1 MSKIDSTRLSQVL
14 AALAK
19 PKERVTSSAANN
31 ANAAKVKKGEKG
43 EKGLEVLRVHLQ
55 DRLRDLKKSAEDFHD
70 AAPVIT
76 VQEIL
81 RWEFGES
88 ILEHPEFGNISKKVA
103 ETMLENQELEKA
115 IYGIVDRM
123 LSPES

>member
-19 PKERVTSSAANN
+19 PKERVTSSATNN
-31 ANAAKVKKGEKG
+31 TSAAKTKKGEKD
-43 EKGLEVLRVHLQ
+43 LEVLREHLQ
-55 DRLRDLKKSAEDFHD
+55 SRLRDLKRHTEDFHE

-88 ILEHPEFGNISKKVA
+88 ILEHPEFGSISKKVA
-103 ETMLENQELEKA
+103 ETMLEDQALERA
-115 IYGIVDRM
+115 IYGIVERM
-123 LSPES
+123 VSPEP

>member
-19 PKERVTSSAANN
+19 PKERVTSSATNN
-31 ANAAKVKKGEKG
+31 ASAAKVKKGEKD
-43 EKGLEVLRVHLQ
+43 LEVLRVHLQ
-55 DRLRDLKKSAEDFHD
+55 GRLRDLKKNTEDFHE

-88 ILEHPEFGNISKKVA
+88 ILEHPEFGNISRKVA
-103 ETMLENQELEKA
+103 ETMLEDQALEKA
-115 IYGIVDRM
+115 IYGIVDQM
-123 LSPES
+123 VSPES

>member
-19 PKERVTSSAANN
+19 PKERVNSSAANN
-31 ANAAKVKKGEKG
+31 ANAAKVKKGEKD
-43 EKGLEVLRVHLQ
+43 LEVLRVHLQ
-55 DRLRDLKKSAEDFHD
+55 NRLRDLKKGTEDFHD

-81 RWEFGES
+81 RWEFGEN

-123 LSPES
+123 VSPES

>member
-1 MSKIDSTRLSQVL
+1 MNRIDSTRLSKVL

-19 PKERVTSSAANN
+19 PKDRVTSSTASSPTAVN
-31 ANAAKVKKGEKG
+31 VKKGAKD
-43 EKGLEVLRVHLQ
+43 LEVLRAHLQ
-55 DRLRDLKKSAEDFHD
+55 SRLQDLKKNTENFHEM
-70 AAPVIT
+70 APVIT

-81 RWEFGES
+81 RWEFGDS

-103 ETMLENQELEKA
+103 ATMLENQQLEKA

-123 LSPES
+123 VSPGP

>member
-1 MSKIDSTRLSQVL
+1 MSKIDSNRLSQVL
-14 AALAK
+14 GALAK
-19 PKERVTSSAANN
+19 PKERVTPSAANN
-31 ANAAKVKKGEKG
+31 VSAAKVKKGEKD
-43 EKGLEVLRVHLQ
+43 LEVLRVHLQ
-55 DRLRDLKKSAEDFHD
+55 SRLRDLKKHTGNFHE

-103 ETMLENQELEKA
+103 ETMMEDQALEKA

-123 LSPES
+123 VSPES

>member
-1 MSKIDSTRLSQVL
+1 MSKIDSSRLSQVL

-19 PKERVTSSAANN
+19 PKERVTSSTTSN
-31 ANAAKVKKGEKG
+31 ANVAKVKKGEKD
-43 EKGLEVLRVHLQ
+43 LEVLRVHLQ
-55 DRLRDLKKSAEDFHD
+55 SRLRDLKKNTEDFRE
-70 AAPVIT
+70 ASPVIT

>member
-1 MSKIDSTRLSQVL
+1 MNRIDSTRLSKVL

-19 PKERVTSSAANN
+19 PKDRVTSSTASSPTAVN
-31 ANAAKVKKGEKG
+31 VKKGAKD
-43 EKGLEVLRVHLQ
+43 LEVLRAHLQ
-55 DRLRDLKKSAEDFHD
+55 SRLQDLKKNTENFHEM
-70 AAPVIT
+70 APVIT

-81 RWEFGES
+81 RWEFGDS

-103 ETMLENQELEKA
+103 ATMLENQQLEKA

-123 LSPES
+123 VSPAP

>member
-19 PKERVTSSAANN
+19 PKERVVSNAANS
-31 ANAAKVKKGEKG
+31 APAATSRKDAKE
-43 EKGLEVLRVHLQ
+43 LEVLRTHLQ
-55 DRLRDLKKSAEDFHD
+55 NRLRDLKDTEGFHA

-88 ILEHPEFGNISKKVA
+88 ILEHPEFGSISKKVA
-103 ETMLENQELEKA
+103 ETMLENQAMEKA
-115 IYGIVDRM
+115 IYTIVDRM
-123 LSPES
+123 LSPGS

>member
-31 ANAAKVKKGEKG
+31 TSAAKVKKGEKD
-43 EKGLEVLRVHLQ
+43 LEVLRVNLQ
-55 DRLRDLKKSAEDFHD
+55 SRLRDLKKNTEDFHE

-81 RWEFGES
+81 RWEFGEN

-103 ETMLENQELEKA
+103 ETMLENQDLEKA

-123 LSPES
+123 VSPES

>member
-19 PKERVTSSAANN
+19 PKERVTSSTTGN
-31 ANAAKVKKGEKG
+31 ASAAKVKKGEKD
-43 EKGLEVLRVHLQ
+43 LEVLRIHLQ
-55 DRLRDLKKSAEDFHD
+55 SRLRDLKQNTEDFHE

-88 ILEHPEFGNISKKVA
+88 ILEHPEFGNISRKVA
-103 ETMLENQELEKA
+103 ETMLEDQALEKA

-123 LSPES
+123 VSPES

>member
-31 ANAAKVKKGEKG
+31 TSAAKVKKGEKD
-43 EKGLEVLRVHLQ
+43 LEVLRVNLQ
-55 DRLRDLKKSAEDFHD
+55 SRLRDLKKSTEDFQE

-81 RWEFGES
+81 RWEFGEN
-88 ILEHPEFGNISKKVA
+88 ILEHPEFGNISKKSLRPCWK
-103 ETMLENQELEKA
+103 TRTWKRLFMGLLIGWCHLNP
-115 IYGIVDRM
+115 D
-123 LSPES
+123 

>member
-31 ANAAKVKKGEKG
+31 TSAAKVKKGEKD
-43 EKGLEVLRVHLQ
+43 LEVLRVNLQ
-55 DRLRDLKKSAEDFHD
+55 SRLRDLKKNKEDFHE

-81 RWEFGES
+81 RWEFGEN

-123 LSPES
+123 VSPES